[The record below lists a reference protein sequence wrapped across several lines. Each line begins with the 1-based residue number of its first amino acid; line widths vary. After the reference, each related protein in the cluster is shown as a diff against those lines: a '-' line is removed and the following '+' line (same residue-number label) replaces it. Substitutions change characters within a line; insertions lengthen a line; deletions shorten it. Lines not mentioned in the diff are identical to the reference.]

1 MIKNHARNSLL
12 LLLADGQYRRYRR
25 HAESASLLKKMPDV
39 ELRLWP
45 CDFAAAPVKAASFA
59 CF

>member
-12 LLLADGQYRRYRR
+12 LLLADGQYRR
-25 HAESASLLKKMPDV
+25 HAESASLLKKMPHV